1 MTREEYNSRTN
12 ANVTEDEFSFIN
24 RIYMA
29 AGDSIDKDQFCK
41 DIKASGIN
49 PTIASLTEHVEAS
62 EAAIAE
68 YKYQMR
74 NLAIFIAKQA
84 EETSSTALRKKAIKM
99 MGAREYITW
108 KIDNGKNLWQLD
120 LELIKELINQ

>member
-1 MTREEYNSRTN
+1 MTREEYNNRTN
-12 ANVTEDEFSFIN
+12 AEVTEDEFSFIN
-24 RIYMA
+24 RVYMA

-41 DIKASGIN
+41 DIKMSGIN
-49 PTIASLTEHVEAS
+49 PTIASLTEHVESA
-62 EAAIAE
+62 EAAISE

-74 NLAIFIAKQA
+74 NLAIFIATQA

-99 MGAREYITW
+99 MGAKEYITW
-108 KIDNGKNLWQLD
+108 KIENGKRLWKLD